1 MSDSSSANTTASRR
15 LQHFPVAFFAMVMGT
30 LGLTLAWQKSAH
42 VLALPA
48 VISHVL
54 LIVSATI
61 FAVIVSTYLLKIIRH
76 APEVIAE
83 FNHPIK
89 MSFFPAFSIG
99 IILTSIATLEV
110 SSELS
115 RFLWVLGSTLQLI
128 FTLNVLTRWIHHQH
142 FQVAHST
149 PAWFIPVVGNILVP
163 ISGVEHGFY
172 EISWFFFSIGI
183 IYWIILKTLIFNR
196 IIFHDPLP
204 EKLLPTLFIL
214 IAPPA
219 VGFLSYMKLNHE
231 VVDGFARILY
241 YTAAFLL
248 LLLMTQFSRFL
259 RIQFFMSWWAYS
271 FPLAAFTIASL
282 VMYERTGSPGFATIS
297 YLMLA
302 IVSLVVTILLYKTA
316 KAIISG
322 NVFKP
327 D

>member
-1 MSDSSSANTTASRR
+1 MSEIPTSKKTAESR
-15 LQHFPVAFFAMVMGT
+15 LKHFPVAFFAMVMGT
-30 LGLTLAWQKSAH
+30 LGLTLAWQKSAL
-42 VLALPA
+42 VLALPPI
-48 VISHVL
+48 ISQAL
-54 LIVSATI
+54 LIASATI
-61 FAVIVSTYLLKIIRH
+61 FAVIVSIYLLKIIRH
-76 APEVIAE
+76 APAVIAE

-99 IILTSIATLEV
+99 IILMSIATLEV
-110 SSELS
+110 STELS

-128 FTLNVLTRWIHHQH
+128 FTLNVLTRWIHHQD
-142 FQVAHST
+142 FQITHMT

-183 IYWIILKTLIFNR
+183 VYWLVLKTLIFNR
-196 IIFHDPLP
+196 IIFHEPLP

-219 VGFLSYMKLNHE
+219 IGFLSYMKLNHDI
-231 VVDGFARILY
+231 VDGFGRILY
-241 YTAAFLL
+241 HTAAFLV
-248 LLLMTQFSRFL
+248 LLLMTQFSRFF

-271 FPLAAFTIASL
+271 FPLAAFTIASQ
-282 VMYERTGSPGFATIS
+282 VMFVRTGAPGFATIS
-297 YLMLA
+297 YLMLG
-302 IVSLVVTILLYKTA
+302 IVSLVVALLLFKTA
-316 KAIISG
+316 KAMISG